1 MFLDLELSFFVVM
14 VVIVIVVVV
23 NVNDGARAT
32 INSSCCLHVVR
43 AYLDRAYTLLSQSA
57 SC

>member
-1 MFLDLELSFFVVM
+1 MFLELEPSFFVVM
-14 VVIVIVVVV
+14 VVIVVVV

-43 AYLDRAYTLLSQSA
+43 AYLDRAHTLLSQSA